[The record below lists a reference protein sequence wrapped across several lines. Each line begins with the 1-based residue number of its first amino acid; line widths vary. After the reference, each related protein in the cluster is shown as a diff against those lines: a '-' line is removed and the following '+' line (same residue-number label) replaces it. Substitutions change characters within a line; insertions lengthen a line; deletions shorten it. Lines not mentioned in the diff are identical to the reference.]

1 MSRMPSVSSNMLVLL
16 PPCQAYPPLGDWYAD
31 PITISAAGNLQRR
44 ARQALQ
50 HGYAHGEDCF
60 AARLQEIAA
69 SFWLARSI
77 EANYQSLAATSTDEH
92 QHALIDLVFGQLLI
106 SRKLAGSL
114 RYLDAGFSRAA
125 NLLKPAD
132 YFRVLKRHEL
142 LRHLVLG
149 RQPAAAQDLASLLD
163 EARIIARLSGISA
176 TSGPCQHSPD
186 DTVG

>member
-1 MSRMPSVSSNMLVLL
+1 MLVLL

-31 PITISAAGNLQRR
+31 PITNSSADNLQRR

-50 HGYAHGEDCF
+50 RGYARGEDCF
-60 AARLQEIAA
+60 AARVQDIAA
-69 SFWLARSI
+69 NFWLGRSI
-77 EANYQSLAATSTDEH
+77 EADHRSLAATSTDEH

-106 SRKLAGSL
+106 SCKLVGAVY
-114 RYLDAGFSRAA
+114 YLDAGFSRAA

-149 RQPAAAQDLASLLD
+149 RQRAAAQDLASLLG
-163 EARIIARLSGISA
+163 EARIIARLGGITA
-176 TSGPCQHSPD
+176 TSGRCRHSPD

>member
-1 MSRMPSVSSNMLVLL
+1 MSSVAPNMLVLL
-16 PPCQAYPPLGDWYAD
+16 PPCRAYPPLGNWYAD
-31 PITISAAGNLQRR
+31 PITNSAADNLQRR

-60 AARLQEIAA
+60 AARLQDIAA
-69 SFWLARSI
+69 SFWLGRSI
-77 EANYQSLAATSTDEH
+77 EGDYRSLAATSTDEH

-106 SRKLAGSL
+106 SRKLAGAL
-114 RYLDAGFSRAA
+114 HYLDSGFSRAA

-149 RQPAAAQDLASLLD
+149 RQPAAAQDLTSLLG
-163 EARIIARLSGISA
+163 EARIIARLGGITA
-176 TSGPCQHSPD
+176 TSGRCRYSPD
-186 DTVG
+186 DTIG